1 MLRGIIERRL
11 SPRVPY
17 QSEILIRFEKNQ
29 QELISTTAVN
39 ISAGGIQFTLP
50 WGFQLSQEGE
60 LVEIIFELP
69 LLGTTKVIG
78 EIRHLQLGI
87 DTDLNRIVYYGI
99 RFLDLSP
106 ETWTYIYDYCQSKFN
121 PQSEMDSFIPHNKI
135 QYERK
140 DFRVEINLAAV
151 FIRPNAPALTGKI
164 EDISYGG
171 IKALVPMRF
180 SKDEAVTVQLQFEN
194 APIELSGNCV
204 WCDAILGQRF
214 PYCIGISFDN
224 LDAVN
229 FKVVRN
235 LMFSAAG

>member
-1 MLRGIIERRL
+1 MLRGIIERRM

-29 QELISTTAVN
+29 QELISTNAVN

-60 LVEIIFELP
+60 RVEIVFELP
-69 LLGTTKVIG
+69 LLGTTKVAG

-99 RFLDLSP
+99 RFLDLAP
-106 ETWTYIYDYCQSKFN
+106 ETWTYIYDYCQSKSD
-121 PQSEMDSFIPHNKI
+121 PVSAMDAFIPHNKI
-135 QYERK
+135 HQERK
-140 DFRVEINLAAV
+140 DFRVAINHPAV
-151 FIRPNAPALTGKI
+151 FLRPNAPALTGKI

-171 IKALVPMRF
+171 IKAQVPMRF
-180 SKDEAVTVQLQFEN
+180 TRDEAVTVQLQFEN
-194 APIELSGNCV
+194 VPVELAGNCV
-204 WCDAILGQRF
+204 WCEAILGARF
-214 PYCIGISFDN
+214 PYCIGISFDS
-224 LDAVN
+224 LDGAN